1 MAFFKHL
8 LIFACYAF
16 IAGVVAVITPS
27 TFPVIDANLA
37 LVIGGLVLVG
47 SMALHEV
54 FARRERD
61 YATARRFYSLQQAF
75 MQLKEDVGLVRRTS
89 LHLEEALELGPDGK
103 PKKIGPDMDKVV
115 AEVRVLQ
122 SLIEQLSTK
131 RATEQKEEEKA
142 SSINGQIR
150 LNGSSMPSRA
160 IVHEG
165 PAPILAPLED
175 EEVLDYVR
183 QGLRSDRIDLY
194 LQPIV
199 SLPQRKVRFYECF
212 SRIRVD
218 DASMM
223 LAEQYISIAEKE
235 GLIAAIDNLLLFRCV
250 QLVRKAQSNNHNVG
264 FFCNISP
271 HTLMDRKF
279 FGEFIDFM
287 ADNTG
292 LARNLFF
299 EFSQADINEKWQD
312 IAGDLER
319 LAQLGFNFSMDRV
332 EDISLD
338 FEDLARRNIRFVK
351 IDAGTLLARRPD
363 DLVARR
369 PGDLEDEAE
378 AEDVEGLVDALKQGL
393 NDNNID
399 LIVEKLEAEEDL
411 LELLDYDIDFGQGY
425 LFGEPRI
432 SREN

>member
-1 MAFFKHL
+1 MDFFKHL
-8 LIFACYAF
+8 LIFASYAF
-16 IAGVVAVITPS
+16 IAAVVAVATPS
-27 TFPVIDANLA
+27 TFPVIDTNLA

-61 YATARRFYSLQQAF
+61 YATAQRFYSLQQAF
-75 MQLKEDVGLVRRTS
+75 MQLKEDVGLVRRSS
-89 LHLEEALELGPDGK
+89 LRLEEALELGSDGK
-103 PKKIGPDMDKVV
+103 PKKIGPDLDKVV

-122 SLIEQLSTK
+122 TLIEQLSIKRVTK
-131 RATEQKEEEKA
+131 QEEEEKA
-142 SSINGQIR
+142 KQDNGRIPV
-150 LNGSSMPSRA
+150 NGTSLPPHA
-160 IVHEG
+160 IGRDG
-165 PAPILAPLED
+165 PAPILAPLAD
-175 EEVLDYVR
+175 EKVLDYVR

-199 SLPQRKVRFYECF
+199 SLPQRKVRFFECF

-218 DASMM
+218 DESMM
-223 LAEQYISIAEKE
+223 LAEQYIAIAEKE

-250 QLVRKAQSNNHNVG
+250 QLVRKAQKNNHNVG

-287 ADNTG
+287 GDNTG

-299 EFSQADINEKWQD
+299 EFSQADITEKWPD

-319 LAQLGFNFSMDRV
+319 LAQLGFHFSMDRI
-332 EDISLD
+332 EDLSLD
-338 FEDLARRNIRFVK
+338 FKDLARRNIRFVK

-363 DLVARR
+363 DL
-369 PGDLEDEAE
+369 EDEAE
-378 AEDVEGLVDALKQGL
+378 AEDVEGLVEALTQGL

-411 LELLDYDIDFGQGY
+411 IEILDFDIDFGQGY

-432 SREN
+432 SREA